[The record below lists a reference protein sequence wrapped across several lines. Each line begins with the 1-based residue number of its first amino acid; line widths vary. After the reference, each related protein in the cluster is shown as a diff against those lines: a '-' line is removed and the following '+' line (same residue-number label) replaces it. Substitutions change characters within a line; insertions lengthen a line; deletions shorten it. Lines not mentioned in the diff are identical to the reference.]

1 MSIRYLRVFSMTKQ
15 TIGTLKDFPIG
26 SVNQFDVNGVE
37 VALVHTEDGFFAVD
51 DVCTHAEVSLS
62 EGQLN
67 GCLLECPMHGA
78 EFDVR
83 TGEAKSLPATKP
95 LTVYKV
101 IIDGSDE
108 NAQLS
113 IEVGK

>member
-1 MSIRYLRVFSMTKQ
+1 MLWCSMSNSHLV
-15 TIGTLKDFPIG
+15 GCVKDFPSG
-26 SVNQFDVNGVE
+26 SIKKVE
-37 VALVHTEDGFFAVD
+37 VDGLEIALINSAEGFFAVN

-62 EGQLN
+62 DGTLN

-95 LTVYKV
+95 LEVYKV
-101 IIDGSDE
+101 VIDGMDE
-108 NAQLS
+108 NAKVS